1 MFRPPGYAG
10 SPGTY
15 RRIAGADCWESKI
28 QPVWCQKR
36 NTQNVQ
42 TNHRYCTVFVH
53 FVANCTYVCWYAGRW
68 IDNLLY
74 LVEVQRRVGG
84 NSIGSNSKAKT
95 GKLQNVLVQSEN
107 WSRLNAIHCHSF
119 PLLKALQSNP
129 SSGSRL
135 KPTIRQ
141 TIESITSTGSQAEC
155 LGRNQQNFESP
166 LCFFP
171 SSFCSYH
178 GGDDGLHLRCFDFV
192 TPMRPLGTYI

>member
-1 MFRPPGYAG
+1 MKLCLGAFGFKINVVVATIWSFFIELVRICIVRCWDVFLKLTTRPFFSPQCFDRQDMRAAPAPTAG
-10 SPGTY
+10 SQGP
-15 RRIAGADCWESKI
+15 IAGNPRFNQYDAK
-28 QPVWCQKR
+28 KH

-107 WSRLNAIHCHSF
+107 WSRHSLPF
-119 PLLKALQSNP
+119 
-129 SSGSRL
+129 
-135 KPTIRQ
+135 I
-141 TIESITSTGSQAEC
+141 ST
-155 LGRNQQNFESP
+155 FE
-166 LCFFP
+166 
-171 SSFCSYH
+171 
-178 GGDDGLHLRCFDFV
+178 
-192 TPMRPLGTYI
+192 GTAVQPF